1 MCKHFLRCLREKF
14 NKKNSVRDIE
24 LKFRLLITDTWV
36 YKTLNTASKLVALN
50 TPHTVRPSSVNNV
63 VLRIME
69 NGWPV

>member
-1 MCKHFLRCLREKF
+1 MCKHFLRCLREKI
-14 NKKNSVRDIE
+14 NLKISVRDIE
-24 LKFRLLITDTWV
+24 LKFRLLIIDTWV

-50 TPHTVRPSSVNNV
+50 APHTVRPSCVKNV